1 MFTQLVLYISD
12 FQSTL
17 IVLTSIPQTAQ
28 YMHTSILDVMKYDS

>member
-17 IVLTSIPQTAQ
+17 IVLTSIPQSTQ
-28 YMHTSILDVMKYDS
+28 YMHTTTLHVMKYDS